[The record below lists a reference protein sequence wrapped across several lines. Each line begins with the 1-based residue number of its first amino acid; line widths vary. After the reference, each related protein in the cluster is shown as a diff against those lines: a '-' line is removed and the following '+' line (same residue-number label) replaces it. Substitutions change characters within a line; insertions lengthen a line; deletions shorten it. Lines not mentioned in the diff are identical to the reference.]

1 MSELGQGL
9 IDALKEARQHAQGK
23 IAARTT
29 KYNVPSVKI
38 FEPQEV
44 KSIRNS
50 LGYSQTLF
58 ALILGV
64 SPKTIEAWESGKNT
78 PNGTS
83 SRLLE
88 IIQKAPDTLHSVGL
102 V

>member
-9 IDALKEARQHAQGK
+9 IEALTEARAHAQGK
-23 IAARTT
+23 ITLKT
-29 KYNVPSVKI
+29 VKCKVPQVKV
-38 FEPQEV
+38 FAPQEV
-44 KSIRNS
+44 KSIRND
-50 LGYSQTLF
+50 LGFSQTMF

-64 SPKTIEAWESGKNT
+64 SPKTIEAWESGKNS

-88 IIQKAPDTLHSVGL
+88 IIQKAPDTLQFVGL
-102 V
+102 I